1 MTTPVNGIRPG
12 GTAGL
17 VVWRVLW
24 VLLFL
29 VASLLAV
36 SSQLIPVYEYAW
48 WDDMSP
54 GKIDED
60 MLIIVRWMLQ
70 SAYIPAIVSCAL
82 PVRSRVMQIFS
93 AILGIAISGLLFVL
107 PE

>member
-1 MTTPVNGIRPG
+1 MTTTVDGRRSD

-17 VVWRVLW
+17 VIWRVLW
-24 VLLFL
+24 ALMF
-29 VASLLAV
+29 ATAALLAI

-48 WDDMSP
+48 WDDMSAAEVD
-54 GKIDED
+54 KD

-70 SAYIPAIVSCAL
+70 FAYIPAIISCAL
-82 PVRSRVMQIFS
+82 PVQSRIMQVFS
-93 AILGIAISGLLFVL
+93 AILGIAVSGLLFIL